1 MVLNRP
7 LKGIS
12 SLCKWLHCRVV
23 LFLENNHPSLGCRKM
38 HRMYEQ
44 VGTVCSNQQKQQKD
58 MNAVILTLLN

>member
-1 MVLNRP
+1 
-7 LKGIS
+7 
-12 SLCKWLHCRVV
+12 
-23 LFLENNHPSLGCRKM
+23 M